1 VDQYS
6 AIYARQTIRD
16 FQPRPINQ
24 AILDKIIQAGFA
36 APTNNHMREW
46 HFVILQ
52 DRPKRRELLE
62 KVIHPTTTKGAT
74 AIVNRWGLTDECQRE
89 LYINAIPKQF
99 SMLDEAPAL
108 ILPFYQQPGA
118 LLKPKSQS
126 DLNAF
131 ASIWLCVE
139 NMLLA
144 AAAEGIFGVT
154 RIPFADE
161 RKIVL
166 EALNIPAGFEFPCW
180 LALGYPADD
189 AKRAEQ
195 VQIDPLTR
203 IHMDTW

>member
-1 VDQYS
+1 MDLYS

-16 FQPRPINQ
+16 FQPRPIDQ

-46 HFVILQ
+46 HFVLLQ
-52 DRPKRRELLE
+52 DRQKRRELLE

-203 IHMDTW
+203 IHMDRW

>member
-1 VDQYS
+1 MDLYS

-52 DRPKRRELLE
+52 DHLKRRELLE

>member
-1 VDQYS
+1 MELYS

-16 FQPRPINQ
+16 FASRPVDA
-24 AILDKIIQAGFA
+24 AILNKIISAGFA

-46 HFVILQ
+46 HFVVLE
-52 DRPKRRELLE
+52 DRQKRRELLE
-62 KVIHPTTTKGAT
+62 KVIHPTTIKGAT

-99 SMLDEAPAL
+99 SMLAEAPTL
-108 ILPFYQQPGA
+108 ILPFYHQPGA

-154 RIPFADE
+154 RIPFTEE

-166 EALNIPAGFEFPCW
+166 EALNIPSGFEFPCW
-180 LALGYPADD
+180 LALGYPAED

-195 VQIDPLTR
+195 VHIDPLTR
-203 IHMDTW
+203 VHVDTW

>member
-1 VDQYS
+1 MDLYS

-16 FQPRPINQ
+16 FQPRPIDQ

-46 HFVILQ
+46 HYVILQ
-52 DRPKRRELLE
+52 DRLKRRELLE

-74 AIVNRWGLTDECQRE
+74 AIINRWGLTDECQRE

-161 RKIVL
+161 RKVVL

>member
-1 VDQYS
+1 VDLYS

-16 FQPRPINQ
+16 FQPRPIDQ

>member
-1 VDQYS
+1 MDLYT
-6 AIYARQTIRD
+6 AIYTRQTIRD
-16 FQPRPINQ
+16 FQPRPINDET
-24 AILDKIIQAGFA
+24 LHKIIQAGFA

-46 HFVILQ
+46 HFVVLE
-52 DRPKRRELLE
+52 DRQKRRDLLE
-62 KVIHPTTTKGAT
+62 KVIHPTTIKGAT

-99 SMLDEAPAL
+99 SMIEEAGCV
-108 ILPFYQQPGA
+108 ILPFYRQPCP

-126 DLNAF
+126 DLNPF

-144 AAAEGIFGVT
+144 AASEGIFGVT

-166 EALNIPAGFEFPCW
+166 EALNIPTGYEFPCW
-180 LALGYPADD
+180 LALGYPAYN
-189 AKRAEQ
+189 AKRAPQ

-203 IHMDTW
+203 IHMDVW